1 MADLVLLHDAADP
14 ADELHEQLEELVRLG
29 PTSEMADKP
38 GGVFLRGAA
47 EMPAADVMLLEAASR
62 AILRGQDGSIAEQL
76 ERAPMLA
83 TLPPDLPV
91 TAATTTA
98 TADKS
103 SATDQRLLF
112 ANGFGGFT
120 PDGREYVLTLHG
132 SERPPAPW
140 SNVLANPGFGSL
152 ITEAGAGYTWA
163 GNAQMNRLTPW
174 SNDPVAD
181 TPGEVLYLR
190 DEETGSS
197 GHRRRAPA
205 AATRRPSSDTGR
217 GTHASPGPA
226 TDSIKTSWSSSP
238 LPIR

>member
-1 MADLVLLHDAADP
+1 MP
-14 ADELHEQLEELVRLG
+14 IRLMNCTNSSRNWCAWR

-47 EMPAADVMLLEAASR
+47 ADARCGRHAA
-62 AILRGQDGSIAEQL
+62 RGRSPRDSARTGRFARRTARTGTYCS
-76 ERAPMLA
+76 A

-103 SATDQRLLF
+103 SATDQTLLF

-120 PDGREYVLTLHG
+120 PDGREYVLTLRG
-132 SERPPAPW
+132 RERPPAPW
-140 SNVLANPGFGSL
+140 SNVLANPGFGCL

-181 TPGEVLYLR
+181 PPGEALYLR
-190 DEETGSS
+190 DEETGEFWSPTP
-197 GHRRRAPA
+197 GPCGGD
-205 AATRRPSSDTGR
+205 ATTVVRHGQ
-217 GTHASPGPA
+217 GLHASPGPA
-226 TDSIKTSWSSSP
+226 TDSIRTSSSSSP